1 MKIREI
7 TEANNFNSDDLN
19 ENFSLLSF
27 RRTQIL
33 MIKDNLKI
41 IKRNKIVRS
50 GYLDASLVNQI
61 NKAIDSIKKFNQLI
75 DRSLMQI
82 DQIKN
87 IDDANKNKLKSKFNN
102 LKI

>member
-1 MKIREI
+1 
-7 TEANNFNSDDLN
+7 
-19 ENFSLLSF
+19 
-27 RRTQIL
+27 

-75 DRSLMQI
+75 DQSLMQI